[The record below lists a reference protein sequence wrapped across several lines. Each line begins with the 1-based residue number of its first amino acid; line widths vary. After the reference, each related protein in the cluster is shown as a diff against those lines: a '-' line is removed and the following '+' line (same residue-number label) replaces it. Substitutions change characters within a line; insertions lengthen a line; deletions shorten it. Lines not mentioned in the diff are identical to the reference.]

1 MWVLV
6 IIGEDLDS
14 WVESSVYLLIV
25 QSVHEKILHSVY
37 TISSCSSP
45 GTMASW
51 YLFQMSHFWLS
62 LSPTINNR

>member
-25 QSVHEKILHSVY
+25 QSVHEKIHHSVSY
-37 TISSCSSP
+37 HLFMFKSRNHGFMVLISDEP
-45 GTMASW
+45 
-51 YLFQMSHFWLS
+51 LLVKFISHH
-62 LSPTINNR
+62 